1 MNSLIA
7 LISNDLRHRWTLFL
21 AGREKKPNSGKSK
34 QAIKVEISE
43 WKGGRKND
51 SVLAAVPLNTSWQ
64 LSEKK
69 TYIRRVDGRET
80 CPEAKEEKDLFRN
93 TQIND

>member
-1 MNSLIA
+1 MNKKKKIIKNMNSLIA

-51 SVLAAVPLNTSWQ
+51 SVLAAVPF
-64 LSEKK
+64 K
-69 TYIRRVDGRET
+69 YFVAIIG
-80 CPEAKEEKDLFRN
+80 EEN
-93 TQIND
+93 IH